1 MSRTPSS
8 TPWPTSASGAPS
20 SSSTSAAPPQPLT
33 PPAPPAAAH
42 PPFSSTWGAFNL
54 AQPRS
59 QPSNLTLA
67 LERGFGASPIPSTS
81 SSTLPPPPQQP
92 SSSSSSHHHGQGGAA
107 FGRRMSTL
115 GQDVPM
121 TMTWDDEGEGGHPHQ
136 HQHHHHA
143 DSHRG
148 GGTATPNGDDMMS
161 MSPAAGDADLLP
173 PPHSASMFRST
184 RSRSGS
190 ASSAMLLG
198 AGAGNAPSS
207 SSQLFPLSAIP
218 PSPVTLARA
227 LQHGA
232 KTPPPFLQRR
242 LFKEDGSGSGGGT
255 AMGVDETASGSGRSS
270 RSGSSSDVGMS
281 GVGGKTRA
289 MRIAAM
295 TSALPPGDD
304 DDEIDELSAVL
315 SRSASAG
322 PEDLFE
328 RVVRRPVSRKPN
340 LLPKPKSHLRIL
352 SELRSESSGDQ
363 EIVSEATLHR
373 LSRAGASAVPPGRTG
388 PPPPDPRTAPT
399 SSSAPA
405 ASSAH
410 PASFASRAAQQQ
422 HARPTPNRF
431 PEQAGTEDE
440 DLLSHRMGGGSSSSS
455 NDEAGGDEAIEVGS
469 DWGAMSVGGDATED
483 DEERRSNVVWNGIRS
498 GPGGSAVT
506 VATPF
511 SAGSMARSPHGDRRL
526 LDYENPFAAPQT
538 PSTTFAAT
546 RPGKRK
552 MGNDDRFEPYAHQA
566 FKRRAVSP
574 AASLSLS
581 PGFAAAS
588 AASHASSSAS
598 TSSRPTPPPL
608 PLSALGSSS
617 QPVAIPSPSS
627 SSSASASA
635 SHHHHFFHAVSSG
648 VAQGGGGG
656 GTRSAASSLSS
667 STGRGLSAFSMGMG
681 IGVAEGRHRSLSG
694 LEERERALAHK
705 LDPDGLGRMSLEG
718 GGAAGDEEEL

>member
-1 MSRTPSS
+1 MSRAPTS
-8 TPWPTSASGAPS
+8 TPWPTASGSPS
-20 SSSTSAAPPQPLT
+20 SSAAPPQPLT
-33 PPAPPAAAH
+33 PPAPAAAH

-81 SSTLPPPPQQP
+81 ASTLPPPAPPP
-92 SSSSSSHHHGQGGAA
+92 SSTQPGPGGAP

-115 GQDVPM
+115 GSDVPM
-121 TMTWDDEGEGGHPHQ
+121 TMTWDDDGDSGHHHLHHPHP
-136 HQHHHHA
+136 H
-143 DSHRG
+143 SHRR

-173 PPHSASMFRST
+173 PPPSASMFRST

-198 AGAGNAPSS
+198 ANPPSS
-207 SSQLFPLSAIP
+207 SSQQQQQQQLFPLTAIP

-242 LFKEDGSGSGGGT
+242 LFKEDGTHHHGGGG
-255 AMGVDETASGSGRSS
+255 GVDETASGSGRSS

-322 PEDLFE
+322 PEDQFE

-388 PPPPDPRTAPT
+388 PAPFDARAAPT

-405 ASSAH
+405 ASSTH

-455 NDEAGGDEAIEVGS
+455 NDEAGDEAIEVGS
-469 DWGAMSVGGDATED
+469 DWGGAMSVGGYGTED

-498 GPGGSAVT
+498 GPGGNAVT
-506 VATPF
+506 VATPL

-538 PSTTFAAT
+538 PSTTFAAS

-581 PGFAAAS
+581 PGFAAA

-598 TSSRPTPPPL
+598 TSSRPTPPPPL
-608 PLSALGSSS
+608 PLSALGT
-617 QPVAIPSPSS
+617 QPVAIPSPSPSTTAAAS
-627 SSSASASA
+627 SQ
-635 SHHHHFFHAVSSG
+635 HHHFFHAVSG
-648 VAQGGGGG
+648 VAQGAGAGGA

-667 STGRGLSAFSMGMG
+667 STGRGLSAFSMGTG
-681 IGVAEGRHRSLSG
+681 TGAGEGRHRSLSG

-718 GGAAGDEEEL
+718 EGGAGGEAVDEEEL

>member
-1 MSRTPSS
+1 MSRPPTS
-8 TPWPTSASGAPS
+8 TPWPAASAPPS
-20 SSSTSAAPPQPLT
+20 SSSSTTAAPPQPLT
-33 PPAPPAAAH
+33 PPA
-42 PPFSSTWGAFNL
+42 PFSSTWGAFNL

-67 LERGFGASPIPSTS
+67 LERGFGASPVPSTS
-81 SSTLPPPPQQP
+81 SSTSTLPPPAPP
-92 SSSSSSHHHGQGGAA
+92 PTSSSYGQGGAA

-121 TMTWDDEGEGGHPHQ
+121 TMTWDGDGDGGQ
-136 HQHHHHA
+136 QHHHLHH
-143 DSHRG
+143 SHRG

-161 MSPAAGDADLLP
+161 MSPAQGDSDLVP
-173 PPHSASMFRST
+173 PPHSTSMFRST

-198 AGAGNAPSS
+198 GANPPSS
-207 SSQLFPLSAIP
+207 SSQLFPLTAIP

-242 LFKEDGSGSGGGT
+242 LFKDDGPGGGGG

-289 MRIAAM
+289 MRIATR

-322 PEDLFE
+322 PEDPFE

-388 PPPPDPRTAPT
+388 PPSTFDARAAPT

-405 ASSAH
+405 ASSTH
-410 PASFASRAAQQQ
+410 PTSFASRAAQQQ

-455 NDEAGGDEAIEVGS
+455 NDEAGDEAIEVGS
-469 DWGAMSVGGDATED
+469 DWGAMSVGGELTED

-498 GPGGSAVT
+498 GPGGCAVT
-506 VATPF
+506 VATPL

-581 PGFAAAS
+581 PGFAAA
-588 AASHASSSAS
+588 ASHASSSAS

-608 PLSALGSSS
+608 PLSALGTT
-617 QPVAIPSPSS
+617 QPVAIPSPST
-627 SSSASASA
+627 SASQSQ
-635 SHHHHFFHAVSSG
+635 HHHFFHAVSGAPAPSG
-648 VAQGGGGG
+648 VGGAGAA

-681 IGVAEGRHRSLSG
+681 MGAGEPRHRSLSG

-718 GGAAGDEEEL
+718 ARGAVDEEEL